1 MDQVADQVSAAES
14 NLVANNAIAD
24 SEETGA
30 NAAGLTQQYLTFT
43 IGDEEYGVD
52 IMTVREVKGWSE
64 TTRLPNTPAFMRGV
78 LNLRGV
84 VIPIFDLRMR
94 FGGDATQ
101 ATDKHVI
108 VILAVGERIAGVL
121 VDTVSDILTANIDEI
136 KEAPSSESKVDQRF
150 VHGLIAVQERMV
162 VLLDMEKLFD
172 AELIEQASQDE
183 AGA

>member
-1 MDQVADQVSAAES
+1 MDQHPDQADASS
-14 NLVANNAIAD
+14 PKSMGAD
-24 SEETGA
+24 MVVENSEATASGSS
-30 NAAGLTQQYLTFT
+30 QQFLTFT

-94 FGGDATQ
+94 FGGEATK

-108 VILAVGERIAGVL
+108 VILAVGQRIAGVL
-121 VDTVSDILTANIDEI
+121 VDTVSDILTVNTNEI
-136 KEAPSSESKVDQRF
+136 KESPNAESGVEEQF
-150 VHGLIAVQERMV
+150 VHGLIAVEKRMV
-162 VLLDMEKLFD
+162 VLLHMEKLLD
-172 AELIEQASQDE
+172 ASLLEQAESAKQR
-183 AGA
+183 AK